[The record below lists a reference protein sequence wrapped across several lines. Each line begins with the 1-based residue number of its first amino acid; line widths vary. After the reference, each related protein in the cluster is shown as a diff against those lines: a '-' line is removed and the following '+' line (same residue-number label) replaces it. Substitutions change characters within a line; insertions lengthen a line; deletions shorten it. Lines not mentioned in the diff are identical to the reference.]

1 MTEQLTVTIEP
12 VDDIPVLLAAMERM
26 GLAALVDAHFVPHGN
41 WHGLRPGQ
49 MLTGW
54 LAHILSEA
62 DHRLNQ
68 VQDWATQRLAT
79 LRGCLGA
86 DLRALDFTDDRLA
99 IGLDLLSDDQ
109 DWAQFET
116 ALNQRTLRVYDLTPQ
131 RVRIDSSTASGYG
144 AVTEAGL
151 FQFGHSKDHRPDL
164 PQVKVVLSTL
174 DPLGLPLVTQVVSGE
189 QADDP
194 LYIPAIDQ
202 VRAGVDRR
210 GLLYVGDCK
219 LMALE
224 TRAHLQDGG
233 DDYLGPFSLTQ
244 IPAATLDA
252 YLQPVWT
259 ENEKQALT
267 PVYRHGAA
275 HQAEK
280 IAEGFERTE
289 TLTATVAGKV
299 VTWDERR
306 LVVRSLQQA
315 QAAEAALRQR
325 LEQAQAA
332 VTALNERKQGKEP
345 FGAMEPLRQAAEAI
359 VKRYAVVG
367 LLGLDYAEQVHER
380 QVRKY
385 GARPAATRIER
396 DVRVAVQRDE
406 TAIQAAVRRLGWR
419 VYGTNA
425 AQSELTLEQA
435 VWAYREEYLVERGF
449 GRLKG
454 HPLSL
459 TPMYLA
465 DDQRATGLIRLLS
478 LGLRVLTLSEFVV
491 RRRLTETG
499 DKLTG
504 LYAGNPTRA
513 TERPTTELMLRAF
526 KGVFLSFIT
535 VGTQTYRHLTPLSE
549 LQQKILRLLDCPVSI
564 YTRLAA
570 DSANPP

>member
-1 MTEQLTVTIEP
+1 MTEQLTVTIER
-12 VDDIPVLLAAMERM
+12 VDDIPVLIAAMERM
-26 GLAALVDAHFVPHGN
+26 GLAELVDKHFVPHGN
-41 WHGLRPGQ
+41 WRGLSPGQ
-49 MLTGW
+49 VLTGW
-54 LAHILSEA
+54 LAHIVSEA

-68 VQDWATQRLAT
+68 VQDWAAQRLET
-79 LRGCLGA
+79 LRGCLGT
-86 DLRALDFTDDRLA
+86 DLRILDFTDDRLA

-116 ALNQRTLRVYDLTPQ
+116 ALNQRMLRVYDLTPQ

-144 AVTEAGL
+144 RVTEDGL

-164 PQVKVVLSTL
+164 PQVKVVLATL
-174 DPLGLPLVTQVVSGE
+174 DPLGVPIVTQIVSGA

-202 VRAGVDRR
+202 VRAGLNQR

-219 LMALE
+219 LMALA
-224 TRAHLQDGG
+224 TRAHLADG
-233 DDYLGPFSLTQ
+233 DDFYLGPFSLTHV
-244 IPAATLDA
+244 PTATLDI

-259 ENEKQALT
+259 TAQALT
-267 PVYRHGAA
+267 PVYRNGAA
-275 HQAEK
+275 SPAAK

-289 TLTATVAGKV
+289 TLTATVAGEG
-299 VTWDERR
+299 VTWVERR
-306 LVVRSLQQA
+306 LVVRSLQHA
-315 QAAEAALRQR
+315 QAAEATLHQR
-325 LEQAQAA
+325 LAHAQTA
-332 VTALNERKQGKEP
+332 VAALNERKQGKEP
-345 FGAMEPLRQAAEAI
+345 FVEVAPLRQAAEAL
-359 VKRYAVVG
+359 VKRHAVAG
-367 LLGLDYAEQVHER
+367 LLALNYTEQVHER

-385 GARPAATRIER
+385 GARPAETRIER
-396 DVRVAVQRDE
+396 AVRVVVQRDE
-406 TAIQAAVRRLGWR
+406 TAIQEAIRRLGWR

-425 AQSELTLEQA
+425 APAELTLAQA

-454 HPLSL
+454 APLTL

-491 RRRLTETG
+491 RRHLAETG

-513 TERPTTELMLRAF
+513 TARPTTELMLRAF

-535 VGTQTYRHLTPLSE
+535 IGTQTYRHLTPLSE

-570 DSANPP
+570 DSVNPP